1 MDLGDLSGNERL
13 VAEQSVLA
21 YRAMVRAGAAAPPGR
36 GMAAL
41 EGVAVADGY
50 ESVRRMVELSAA
62 EHAEAQKGGPAAGR
76 ARAPSRRR

>member
-1 MDLGDLSGNERL
+1 MDLNELTGNERL

-21 YRAMVRAGAAAPPGR
+21 YRAMTRAGAAAPPGG

-41 EGVAVADGY
+41 EWVAVADGY

-62 EHAEAQKGGPAAGR
+62 AHAEAQKGGPAPGR
-76 ARAPSRRR
+76 ARAASRPR